1 MFRPKYIFQK
11 VSQSI
16 FLIYVLIFN
25 GVCSEGLTEAATGY
39 VLRNFV
45 KFMGKHMFMTL
56 FFNKVAGLWPGT
68 LLKMRLWHRCF
79 PVNFAKFLRTTLC
92 GCFLNKAYY
101 YILNFYFSSWSNK
114 VCYSSFIQN
123 ISVFIKDFNNH
134 KTYFISDKIIF

>member
-25 GVCSEGLTEAATGY
+25 GVCSEGSTEAATGY

-56 FFNKVAGLWPGT
+56 FFNKVADLWPGT

-101 YILNFYFSSWSNK
+101 YILNF
-114 VCYSSFIQN
+114 
-123 ISVFIKDFNNH
+123 
-134 KTYFISDKIIF
+134 